1 MRVINLSCLKSIKI
15 DYLLRSRRQKWVNSN
30 GRGISTT
37 KLRIDNMVPE
47 KPGFKK
53 IIEKARESVLNFDS
67 GEAESAVREAV
78 DAGMD
83 PVDLIE
89 LGFIEGMKEMGDRF
103 EKGDVPLVNIVAAS
117 RIMERGLSLLKCCAK
132 ENHTGLRIFGNIVM
146 NV

>member
-1 MRVINLSCLKSIKI
+1 M
-15 DYLLRSRRQKWVNSN
+15 DYLQRSRRQKWINSN

-37 KLRIDNMVPE
+37 ETRIDNMGPE
-47 KPGFKK
+47 KPLFKK

-103 EKGDVPLVNIVAAS
+103 EKGDVPLLHIFAAS
-117 RIMERGLSLLKCCAK
+117 RIVEKGLSLLKSCAMEK
-132 ENHTGLRIFGNIVM
+132 KLDLRMFGNIVM
-146 NV
+146 NA

>member
-1 MRVINLSCLKSIKI
+1 MK
-15 DYLLRSRRQKWVNSN
+15 
-30 GRGISTT
+30 
-37 KLRIDNMVPE
+37 PE
-47 KPGFKK
+47 KQLFNK
-53 IIEKARESVLNFDS
+53 IIDKARESVLNFDS

-103 EKGDVPLVNIVAAS
+103 EKGDVPLLHIFAAS
-117 RIMERGLSLLKCCAK
+117 RIMEKGLSLLKSCAM
-132 ENHTGLRIFGNIVM
+132 ENKLDLRIFGNIVM